1 MTAAI
6 EGMSSSSRPPTAD
19 LPSTPVKSG
28 VPAILA
34 SPSSDDSSPLS
45 SLRSTPSL
53 LSFDNEEIRRD
64 NARIRQ
70 LSDGY
75 ARSKLGTPSRKLPDD
90 PFGLPTPTSTPIS
103 LRELNKRILEGTI
116 YQDGVDLVKPE
127 ALATLAI
134 PNSKKARKRS
144 VTVSRFFAKSVSK
157 KPKASDKV
165 SCIPFPPLHATSF
178 GLVQERLCH
187 DPFRLLIAVIFL
199 NKTRGSVALPV
210 FYQLMD
216 RYPTPADL
224 AAAKKE
230 DVVEIIQHLGLQNQR
245 AKKCINLAKTWLE
258 RPPEKGKRYRVLHYP
273 KWDDG
278 KDVRPDEI
286 ISEEDERVAWEI
298 GQLPGI
304 GVYAIDSW
312 RIFCRDELLG
322 LPSTLPRNPLS
333 PESKEDELR
342 KEWTRVLAGDKELR
356 AYLRWRWLRN
366 GWDWDPVTGER
377 KKADAEDLA
386 KADQGGIMY
395 EGDRGDMVVGNA
407 KGEAVLEAAK
417 AESEVEGK
425 DAGKQG
431 DEDADDMITDT
442 KTKSIESPAV
452 GAHGEAQ

>member
-1 MTAAI
+1 M
-6 EGMSSSSRPPTAD
+6 D
-19 LPSTPVKSG
+19 LPSTPVKRRI
-28 VPAILA
+28 PAILA
-34 SPSSDDSSPLS
+34 SPSSDNSSPLS

-53 LSFDNEEIRRD
+53 LSFDNEEISRD
-64 NARIRQ
+64 NARIRR
-70 LSDGY
+70 LSHGY
-75 ARSKLGTPSRKLPDD
+75 TRSKLVTPPPEPLDD
-90 PFGLPTPTSTPIS
+90 STGLPTPASTPIS

-116 YQDGVDLVKPE
+116 YQDGIDLAKPE
-127 ALATLAI
+127 APATLAI
-134 PNSKKARKRS
+134 PKKARKRS
-144 VTVSRFFAKSVSK
+144 VTVSRFFTKSVSK

-224 AAAKKE
+224 AAADKE

-245 AKKCINLAKTWLE
+245 AKKCINLAKAWLE

-273 KWDDG
+273 KRDDG

-312 RIFCRDELLG
+312 RIFCRDGLRG
-322 LPSTLPRNPLS
+322 LPSTLPKDPNA
-333 PESKEDELR
+333 PESKEEELQ
-342 KEWTRVLAGDKELR
+342 KEWTRVVAGDKELR

-377 KKADAEDLA
+377 KKADAEELS

-395 EGDRGDMVVGNA
+395 EGDGGDMVVGNA
-407 KGEAVLEAAK
+407 KGEEAPEAVK
-417 AESEVEGK
+417 AELEVRRG
-425 DAGKQG
+425 
-431 DEDADDMITDT
+431 
-442 KTKSIESPAV
+442 
-452 GAHGEAQ
+452 